1 MQRKVESAP
10 FVSPLELGDASPN
23 RVRARLARLAR
34 CDEAIIARY
43 ATRWPGNLY
52 QLEAYYK
59 AHGQFPNEVRD

>member
-1 MQRKVESAP
+1 MQRKVKEEH

-34 CDEAIIARY
+34 CDEATIARY
-43 ATRWPGNLY
+43 ASRWPGSLY
-52 QLEAYYK
+52 QLEAHYK